1 MLVEA
6 CVETATQA
14 AAAASGADR
23 VELCRQL
30 DVGGLTPGLD
40 DIVATRAALHI
51 PLHVLIRPRAG
62 PFGYSP
68 GEIDAMADAISA
80 AKAAG
85 ADGVVIGALTPSG
98 GIDDAAM
105 RRLLALSRPLSV
117 TFHRAFDEIADQPAA
132 VAALGTLGVNRVLTS
147 GGMPTALAG
156 ADRLRAL
163 VEAAAGRLAVMAGGS
178 VRPENVAELVRRSGV
193 AEVHARMD
201 DAPGRAGE
209 LKRQILL
216 GR

>member
-1 MLVEA
+1 M
-6 CVETATQA
+6 
-14 AAAASGADR
+14 
-23 VELCRQL
+23 ELCRRL
-30 DVGGLTPGLD
+30 DVGGLTPALAE
-40 DIVATRAALHI
+40 IAAARAALRV

-62 PFGYSP
+62 PFVYSP
-68 GEIDAMADAISA
+68 GEVDDMADAVTA

-85 ADGVVIGALTPSG
+85 ADGVVTGALTPSG
-98 GIDDAAM
+98 GIDQAAM
-105 RRLLALSRPLSV
+105 RRLLEVARPLSV
-117 TFHRAFDEIADQPAA
+117 TFHRAFDEIADQLAA
-132 VAALGTLGVNRVLTS
+132 IAELAAMGVDRVLTS

-163 VEAAAGRLAVMAGGS
+163 VQAAGGHLVVMAGGS

-209 LKRQILL
+209 LKRQVKL